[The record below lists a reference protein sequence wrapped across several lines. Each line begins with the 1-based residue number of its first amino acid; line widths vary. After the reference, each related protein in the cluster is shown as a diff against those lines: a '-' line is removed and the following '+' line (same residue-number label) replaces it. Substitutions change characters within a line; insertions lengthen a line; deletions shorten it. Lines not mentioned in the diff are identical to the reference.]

1 MFKSSYFIIFQELI
15 CLLCCFLFW
24 VNGLTKLETGLFTQ
38 FAIFLIC
45 TFHLD
50 SKLKCIFKLKA
61 ILFLI
66 GWGGFFISSIGLTG
80 FGRFKG
86 RSVVT
91 QFAILL
97 IFQIVFH
104 FGPEVCFFDQPHIKQ
119 QINQEGLCLSIH
131 PHHQLICQTFKPKN
145 KK

>member
-1 MFKSSYFIIFQELI
+1 M
-15 CLLCCFLFW
+15 LCNFRFLVEWIGF
-24 VNGLTKLETGLFTQ
+24 LTKLETGLFHTICYFPLSFPPPTLLRLNSSQ
-38 FAIFLIC
+38 FAI
-45 TFHLD
+45 
-50 SKLKCIFKLKA
+50 
-61 ILFLI
+61 FLI

-131 PHHQLICQTFKPKN
+131 PHHQFLCQTLKPEN